1 MLKQTAGLLA
11 LLACLYTNGQQPV
24 YDGFE
29 LAKNTTA
36 TALTNEG
43 LNSILVSNYT
53 KTSVNRIVVRPGQP
67 PLQLLNQ
74 PVSEVDGDKTFR
86 RTQAIPEKI
95 ALLLFK
101 TSPIGGYF
109 DTKSIVEVN
118 REQSS
123 SDFYFTETNLG
134 TGNSTITDTIKST
147 TKEKILGCTNRN
159 GSVLLITYLESTN
172 TVIVYKKAAGRSL
185 VKTAIEI
192 ENDGFGKLSEK
203 IFASEV
209 KTFADIFR
217 KSSFAVYQNNI
228 RYHPLFHSVRTKAY
242 FQKDKLVFTVNS
254 NNLSTYLI
262 SIQLDDFSYKLQRFT
277 QQNETV
283 TAEHSTNSLL
293 IDSMLITAHFNKKNL
308 LLNLFNTATETHLK
322 TLSISSENID
332 SIATEP
338 IQKTGNFWSK
348 AETSN
353 ESFQNFQATSASNQ
367 LGLSGY
373 IQDRKLYLMFATPF
387 KQIVT
392 ANTLLGLAMSAAG
405 TYYVNAAPD
414 TYGYMLV
421 SFPGLR
427 SSTFISFPATL
438 SLPGMNFTGEI
449 GNCSVWD
456 KLQSQMQLRKIEA
469 EKSHFF
475 YMNGYFYVGYM
486 SDRKYRIFRFDER
499 GIE

>member
-1 MLKQTAGLLA
+1 MLA
-11 LLACLYTNGQQPV
+11 LLSCLYTYGQQSV

-29 LAKNTTA
+29 LTKNTTA

-43 LNSILVSNYT
+43 LNAILVSNYT
-53 KTSVNRIVVRPGQP
+53 KTSINRIVIRPGQP

-74 PVSEVDGDKTFR
+74 PVSENDVDKTFR
-86 RTQAIPEKI
+86 RTQNVPEKI

-109 DTKSIVEVN
+109 DTKSVVEVN

-123 SDFYFTETNLG
+123 SDFYFTETNLV
-134 TGNSTITDTIKST
+134 TGNCAITDTIKSDS
-147 TKEKILGCTNRN
+147 KEKIIGCSNRN
-159 GSVLLITYLESTN
+159 GGLLLITYLESTN
-172 TVIVYKKAAGRSL
+172 TVIVYKKVAGQNV
-185 VKTAIEI
+185 VKTPIEI
-192 ENDGFGKLSEK
+192 NNDGFGKLSQK
-203 IFASEV
+203 IFAAEV
-209 KTFADIFR
+209 KTFADIFK
-217 KSSFAVYQNNI
+217 KSSFAVYQNNL

-262 SIQLDDFSYKLQRFT
+262 TIQLDDFSHKLQRFT
-277 QQNETV
+277 QQQEAA
-283 TAEHSTNSLL
+283 TAQHSTNSLL
-293 IDSMLITAHFNKKNL
+293 IDSLLITAHFNKKQL

-322 TLSISSENID
+322 TLSITSENID

-348 AETSN
+348 AETFS

-373 IQDRKLYLMFATPF
+373 IQEQKLYLMFATPF

-392 ANTLLGLAMSAAG
+392 ANTLLSLAMSATG
-405 TYYVNAAPD
+405 TYFVNAAPN

-421 SFPGLR
+421 SFPGVR
-427 SSTFISFPATL
+427 SSTFISFPAALTL
-438 SLPGMNFTGEI
+438 PDMNFSSAK
-449 GNCSVWD
+449 GNCTVWD
-456 KLQSQMQLRKIEA
+456 KLQSQLQLRKIEPGN
-469 EKSHFF
+469 SHFF